1 MISLCRVC
9 LRRYLLYFFISM
21 RSGVFF
27 LLFWVV
33 YCRVC
38 RVCRVRGRVS
48 ERAFVRVCDMSRA
61 VRSLPLS
68 RSPAARDADA
78 A

>member
-38 RVCRVRGRVS
+38 RVRGRVS
-48 ERAFVRVCDMSRA
+48 ERSCVC
-61 VRSLPLS
+61 VI
-68 RSPAARDADA
+68 
-78 A
+78 